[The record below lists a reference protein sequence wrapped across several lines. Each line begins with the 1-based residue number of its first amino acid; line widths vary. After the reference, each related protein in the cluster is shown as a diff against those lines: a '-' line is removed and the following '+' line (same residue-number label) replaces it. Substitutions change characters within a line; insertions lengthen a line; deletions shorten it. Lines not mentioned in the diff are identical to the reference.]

1 MFDEKKLGAYVEKI
15 LSTQPNVVF
24 KEFRFSKSLSYYAD
38 DLVFVADI
46 EDKGKTSNFAYG
58 DCSLRITLDNKGMLQ
73 EFTVTLRG
81 YDEKTEEYCKSLY
94 SDWDSFDEAK
104 KKEIRDTYHH
114 AIFYNKAREYFEFP
128 TDFSEYVSQD
138 DEQIK
143 EALMECAKSKYL
155 GLSEDDVEN
164 GFEHSQPMLIY
175 HNSEGSEITCQRI
188 GVGTILY
195 VFKFA
200 FQRGNFVYEQNF
212 STGFADRITMELT
225 NMYYELKG
233 QGWKDEANVI
243 NEILAGFGVEIYD

>member
-1 MFDEKKLGAYVEKI
+1 MVDEKRLGEYVEKI

-38 DLVFVADI
+38 TLVFIADI

-58 DCSLRITLDNKGMLQ
+58 DCHLRINIDNKGMLH
-73 EFTVTLRG
+73 EFAVTLRD
-81 YDEKTEEYCKSLY
+81 YDGKTEEYCKSLY

-114 AIFYNKAREYFEFP
+114 AIFYEKGREYFEFP

-155 GLSEDDVEN
+155 DLSEEEVEN
-164 GFEHSQPMLIY
+164 GFEHSQLILIY
-175 HNSEGSEITCQRI
+175 HNSEGSKITCQRL
-188 GVGTILY
+188 GGSTILY
-195 VFKFA
+195 IFKFA

-212 STGFADRITMELT
+212 STGYIDKITTELT
-225 NMYYELKG
+225 NMYDELQE
-233 QGWKDEANVI
+233 QGWKDEANI
-243 NEILAGFGVEIYD
+243 ISEILEGFGEEIYD